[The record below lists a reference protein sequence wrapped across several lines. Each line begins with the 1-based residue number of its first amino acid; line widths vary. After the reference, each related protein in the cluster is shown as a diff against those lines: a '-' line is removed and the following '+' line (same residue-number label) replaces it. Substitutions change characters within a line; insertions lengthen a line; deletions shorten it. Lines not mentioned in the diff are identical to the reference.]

1 MIASLE
7 KMYRNRHLEITIFF
21 MLESIY
27 IFIQDANPNNII
39 IKKEKEK
46 ELFDSEY
53 TTNHTIEEKALLH
66 L

>member
-53 TTNHTIEEKALLH
+53 TTNHTMEEKSFA
-66 L
+66 

>member
-1 MIASLE
+1 
-7 KMYRNRHLEITIFF
+7 